1 MPQGALFSLLV
12 LFLLLFILS
21 AFFAAAETAY
31 SGINKIRMK
40 RFVEEGRPGSPRALE
55 LTRDFNRTLST
66 VLIGGNIV
74 DIVMTALATAI
85 LTSLFG
91 AMGAVYSTV
100 LMTILIIL
108 FGEILPK
115 AFVKD
120 RSEEFALSAATPLGW
135 LVTLFR
141 PFTWFTLELSRLI
154 RRWTPGPSDNL
165 PSVTHDE
172 LLSIV
177 DSMNGEGVLP
187 RAERELIENA
197 INFNELEVWEIQ
209 TPRVDLFALNVR
221 EPLENVRN
229 LLVKNHYSRVPVY
242 EGTVDNI
249 VGFLNEKDFLSRWG
263 QGEAFELKAILTR
276 PLLIAGSA
284 SLMDAFRI
292 LQKSR
297 SHMAVVLD
305 EYGGTS
311 GIITMEDILEELV
324 GDIYDEHDDI
334 KEYFTQVEENVFL
347 VNAEAYLEELFVKF
361 LHRPCPESESSTFG
375 GWLLEQF
382 TILPEA
388 GASVRWED
396 LTFQIVKVAGQR
408 IQKIR
413 IIRER
418 RNDGGEEAGSP
429 SETR

>member
-1 MPQGALFSLLV
+1 MTGGSLFSFII
-12 LFLLLFILS
+12 LFILLFALS

-31 SGINKIRMK
+31 SGVNKIRMK
-40 RFVEEGRPGSPRALE
+40 RFVEEGRPGAPKALE
-55 LTRDFNRTLST
+55 LAREFNRTISAI
-66 VLIGGNIV
+66 LIGGNIV
-74 DIVMTALATAI
+74 DIVITALATAI

-91 AMGAVYSTV
+91 ALGAVYSTL
-100 LMTILIIL
+100 LMTVLIIL

-115 AFVKD
+115 AFVRD
-120 RSEEFALSAATPLGW
+120 RSEEFALSAASTLKR
-135 LVTLFR
+135 LVFLLR
-141 PFTWFTLELSRLI
+141 PFTWFTQELTRLI
-154 RRWTPGPSDNL
+154 RRWTPGPADNL

-172 LLSIV
+172 LLAIV
-177 DSMNGEGVLP
+177 DAMNSEGVLP
-187 RAERELIENA
+187 KAERELIENA
-197 INFNELEVWEIQ
+197 INFNELEVWEVQ
-209 TPRVDLFALNVR
+209 TPRVDLFALNIR
-221 EPLENVRN
+221 EPLENVRK

-263 QGEAFELKAILTR
+263 QGEAFDLKGILTR

-292 LQKSR
+292 LQASR

-311 GIITMEDILEELV
+311 GIITMEDLLEELV

-334 KEYFTQVEENVFL
+334 KEYFTQVEENIFL

-382 TILPEA
+382 KILPEA
-388 GASVRWED
+388 GAAVEWED
-396 LTFQIVKVAGQR
+396 LTFQIAKVAGQR

-413 IIRER
+413 VVRKEASRDDRET
-418 RNDGGEEAGSP
+418 P
-429 SETR
+429 TP

>member
-1 MPQGALFSLLV
+1 MTGGSLFSFII
-12 LFLLLFILS
+12 LFILLFALS
-21 AFFAAAETAY
+21 AFFSAAETAY
-31 SGINKIRMK
+31 SGVNKIRMK
-40 RFVEEGRPGSPRALE
+40 RFVEEGRPGAPKALE
-55 LTRDFNRTLST
+55 LAREFNRTISAI
-66 VLIGGNIV
+66 LIGGNIV
-74 DIVMTALATAI
+74 DIVITALATAI

-91 AMGAVYSTV
+91 ALGAVYSTL
-100 LMTILIIL
+100 LMTVLIIL

-115 AFVKD
+115 AFVRD
-120 RSEEFALSAATPLGW
+120 RSEEFALSAASTLKR
-135 LVTLFR
+135 LVFLLR
-141 PFTWFTLELSRLI
+141 PFTWFTQELTRLI
-154 RRWTPGPSDNL
+154 RRWTPGPADNL

-172 LLSIV
+172 LLAIV
-177 DSMNGEGVLP
+177 DAMNSEGVLP
-187 RAERELIENA
+187 KAERELIENA
-197 INFNELEVWEIQ
+197 INFNELEVWEVQ
-209 TPRVDLFALNVR
+209 TPRVDLFALNIR
-221 EPLENVRN
+221 EPLENVRK

-263 QGEAFELKAILTR
+263 QGEAFDLKGILTR

-292 LQKSR
+292 LQASR

-311 GIITMEDILEELV
+311 GIITMEDLLEELV

-334 KEYFTQVEENVFL
+334 KEYFTQVEENIFL

-382 TILPEA
+382 KILPEA
-388 GASVRWED
+388 GAAVEWED
-396 LTFQIVKVAGQR
+396 LTFQIAKVAGQR

-413 IIRER
+413 VVRKEASRDDRET
-418 RNDGGEEAGSP
+418 P
-429 SETR
+429 TP

>member
-1 MPQGALFSLLV
+1 MTGGSLFSFII
-12 LFLLLFILS
+12 LFILLFALS

-31 SGINKIRMK
+31 SGVNKIRMK
-40 RFVEEGRPGSPRALE
+40 RFVEEGRPGAPKALE
-55 LTRDFNRTLST
+55 LAREFNRTISAI
-66 VLIGGNIV
+66 LIGGNIV
-74 DIVMTALATAI
+74 DIVITALATAI

-91 AMGAVYSTV
+91 ALGAVYSTL
-100 LMTILIIL
+100 LMTVLIIL

-120 RSEEFALSAATPLGW
+120 RSEEFALSAASTLKR
-135 LVTLFR
+135 LVFLLR
-141 PFTWFTLELSRLI
+141 PFTWFTQELTRLI
-154 RRWTPGPSDNL
+154 RRWTPGPADNL

-172 LLSIV
+172 LLAIV
-177 DSMNGEGVLP
+177 DAMNSEGVLP
-187 RAERELIENA
+187 KAERELIENA
-197 INFNELEVWEIQ
+197 INFNELEVWEVQ
-209 TPRVDLFALNVR
+209 TPRVDLFALNIK
-221 EPLENVRN
+221 EPLENVRK

-263 QGEAFELKAILTR
+263 QSEPFDLKGILTR

-292 LQKSR
+292 LQASR

-311 GIITMEDILEELV
+311 GIITMEDLLEELV

-382 TILPEA
+382 KILPEA
-388 GASVRWED
+388 GAAVEWED
-396 LTFQIVKVAGQR
+396 LTFQIAKVAGQR

-413 IIRER
+413 VVRKEASRDGRE
-418 RNDGGEEAGSP
+418 ATAP
-429 SETR
+429 

>member
-1 MPQGALFSLLV
+1 MTGGSLFSFII
-12 LFLLLFILS
+12 LFILLFALS

-31 SGINKIRMK
+31 SGVNKIRMK
-40 RFVEEGRPGSPRALE
+40 RFVEEGRPGAPKALE
-55 LTRDFNRTLST
+55 LAREFNRTISAI
-66 VLIGGNIV
+66 LIGGNIV
-74 DIVMTALATAI
+74 DIVITALATAI

-91 AMGAVYSTV
+91 ALGAVYSTL
-100 LMTILIIL
+100 LMTVLIIL

-120 RSEEFALSAATPLGW
+120 RSEEFALSAASTLKR
-135 LVTLFR
+135 LVFLLR
-141 PFTWFTLELSRLI
+141 PFTWFTQELTRLI
-154 RRWTPGPSDNL
+154 RRWTPGPADNL

-172 LLSIV
+172 LLAIV
-177 DSMNGEGVLP
+177 DAMNSEGVLP
-187 RAERELIENA
+187 KAERELIENA
-197 INFNELEVWEIQ
+197 INFNELEVWEVQ
-209 TPRVDLFALNVR
+209 TPRVDLFALNIK
-221 EPLENVRN
+221 EPLENVRK

-263 QGEAFELKAILTR
+263 QGEPFDLKGILTR

-292 LQKSR
+292 LQASR

-311 GIITMEDILEELV
+311 GIITMEDLLEELV

-382 TILPEA
+382 KILPEA
-388 GASVRWED
+388 GAAVEWED
-396 LTFQIVKVAGQR
+396 LTFQIAKVAGQR

-413 IIRER
+413 VVRKEASRDGRE
-418 RNDGGEEAGSP
+418 ATAP
-429 SETR
+429 

>member
-1 MPQGALFSLLV
+1 MTGGSLFSFII
-12 LFLLLFILS
+12 LFILLFALS

-31 SGINKIRMK
+31 SGVNKIRMK
-40 RFVEEGRPGSPRALE
+40 RFVEEGRPGAPKALE
-55 LTRDFNRTLST
+55 LAREFNRTISAI
-66 VLIGGNIV
+66 LIGGNIV
-74 DIVMTALATAI
+74 DIVITALATAI

-91 AMGAVYSTV
+91 ALGAVYSTL
-100 LMTILIIL
+100 LMTVLIIL

-120 RSEEFALSAATPLGW
+120 RSEEFALSAASTLKR
-135 LVTLFR
+135 LVFLLR
-141 PFTWFTLELSRLI
+141 PFTWFTQELTQLI
-154 RRWTPGPSDNL
+154 RRWTPGPADNL

-172 LLSIV
+172 LLAIV
-177 DSMNGEGVLP
+177 DAMNSEGVLP
-187 RAERELIENA
+187 KAERELIENA
-197 INFNELEVWEIQ
+197 INFNELEVWEVQ
-209 TPRVDLFALNVR
+209 TPRVDLFALNIK
-221 EPLENVRN
+221 EPLENVRK

-263 QGEAFELKAILTR
+263 QGEPFDLKGILTR

-292 LQKSR
+292 LQASR

-311 GIITMEDILEELV
+311 GIITMEDLLEELV

-382 TILPEA
+382 KILPEA
-388 GASVRWED
+388 GAAVEWED
-396 LTFQIVKVAGQR
+396 LTFQIAKVAGQR

-413 IIRER
+413 VVRKEASRDDRETT
-418 RNDGGEEAGSP
+418 AS
-429 SETR
+429 

>member
-1 MPQGALFSLLV
+1 MTGGSLFSFII
-12 LFLLLFILS
+12 LFILLFALS

-31 SGINKIRMK
+31 SGVNKIRMK
-40 RFVEEGRPGSPRALE
+40 RFVEEGRPGAPKALE
-55 LTRDFNRTLST
+55 LAREFNRTISAI
-66 VLIGGNIV
+66 LIGGNIV
-74 DIVMTALATAI
+74 DIVITALATAI

-91 AMGAVYSTV
+91 ALGAVYSTL
-100 LMTILIIL
+100 LMTVLIIL

-120 RSEEFALSAATPLGW
+120 RSEEFALSAASTLKR
-135 LVTLFR
+135 LVFLLR
-141 PFTWFTLELSRLI
+141 PFTWFTQELTRLI
-154 RRWTPGPSDNL
+154 RRWTPGPADNL

-172 LLSIV
+172 LLAIV
-177 DSMNGEGVLP
+177 DAMNSEGVLP
-187 RAERELIENA
+187 KAERELIENA
-197 INFNELEVWEIQ
+197 INFNELEVWEVQ
-209 TPRVDLFALNVR
+209 TPRVDLFALNIK
-221 EPLENVRN
+221 EPLENVRK

-263 QGEAFELKAILTR
+263 QGEPFDLKGILTR

-292 LQKSR
+292 LQASR

-311 GIITMEDILEELV
+311 GIITMEDLLEELV

-382 TILPEA
+382 KILPEA
-388 GASVRWED
+388 GAAVEWED
-396 LTFQIVKVAGQR
+396 LTFQIAKVAGQR

-413 IIRER
+413 VVRKEASRDGRETT
-418 RNDGGEEAGSP
+418 AP
-429 SETR
+429 

>member
-1 MPQGALFSLLV
+1 MTGGSLFSFII
-12 LFLLLFILS
+12 LFILLFALS

-31 SGINKIRMK
+31 SGVNKIRMK
-40 RFVEEGRPGSPRALE
+40 RFVEEGRPGAPKALE
-55 LTRDFNRTLST
+55 LAREFNRTISAI
-66 VLIGGNIV
+66 LIGGNIV
-74 DIVMTALATAI
+74 DIVITALATAI

-91 AMGAVYSTV
+91 ALGAVYSTL
-100 LMTILIIL
+100 LMTVLIIL

-120 RSEEFALSAATPLGW
+120 RSEEFALSAASTLKR
-135 LVTLFR
+135 LVFLLR
-141 PFTWFTLELSRLI
+141 PFTWFTQELTRLI
-154 RRWTPGPSDNL
+154 RRWTPGPADNL

-172 LLSIV
+172 LLAIV
-177 DSMNGEGVLP
+177 DAMNSEGVLP
-187 RAERELIENA
+187 KAERELIENA
-197 INFNELEVWEIQ
+197 INFNELEVWEVQ
-209 TPRVDLFALNVR
+209 SPRVDLFARNIK
-221 EPLENVRN
+221 EPLENVRK

-263 QGEAFELKAILTR
+263 QSEPFDLKGILTR

-292 LQKSR
+292 LQASR

-311 GIITMEDILEELV
+311 GIITMEDLLEELV

-382 TILPEA
+382 KILPEA
-388 GASVRWED
+388 GAAVEWED
-396 LTFQIVKVAGQR
+396 LTFQIAKVAGQR

-413 IIRER
+413 VVRKEASRDGRE
-418 RNDGGEEAGSP
+418 ATAP
-429 SETR
+429 

>member
-1 MPQGALFSLLV
+1 MTGGSLFSFII
-12 LFLLLFILS
+12 LFILLFALS

-31 SGINKIRMK
+31 SGVNKIRMK
-40 RFVEEGRPGSPRALE
+40 RFVEEGRPGAPKALE
-55 LTRDFNRTLST
+55 LAREFNRTISAI
-66 VLIGGNIV
+66 LIGGNIV
-74 DIVMTALATAI
+74 DIVITALATAI

-91 AMGAVYSTV
+91 ALGAVYSTL
-100 LMTILIIL
+100 LMTVLIIL

-120 RSEEFALSAATPLGW
+120 RSEEFALSAASTLKR
-135 LVTLFR
+135 LVFLLR
-141 PFTWFTLELSRLI
+141 PFTWFTQELTRLI
-154 RRWTPGPSDNL
+154 RRWTPGPADNL

-172 LLSIV
+172 LLAIV
-177 DSMNGEGVLP
+177 DAMNSEGVLP
-187 RAERELIENA
+187 KAERELIENA
-197 INFNELEVWEIQ
+197 INFNELEVWEVQ
-209 TPRVDLFALNVR
+209 TPRVDLFALNIK
-221 EPLENVRN
+221 EPLENVRK

-292 LQKSR
+292 LQASR

-311 GIITMEDILEELV
+311 GIITMEDLLEELV

-382 TILPEA
+382 KILPEA
-388 GASVRWED
+388 GAAVEWED
-396 LTFQIVKVAGQR
+396 LTFQIAKVAGQR

-413 IIRER
+413 VVRKEASRDGRETT
-418 RNDGGEEAGSP
+418 AP
-429 SETR
+429 